1 MGKFDGGGQN
11 DRVLPAVTP
20 AIGVTGPG
28 EGESASLSPGLT
40 FRVVDSRSSSMNIK
54 NLVGA
59 GDAIMGF
66 TLPFALIGIILN
78 VVYPQFFTM
87 HLGLPG
93 KILGGVFLI
102 AGVPLWLISV
112 VQVLTYV
119 PRNKLITSGPYALV
133 RHPLY
138 VSVALLVLPGVG
150 FVLDMWA
157 AIALGIVL
165 YLFSRFFSVREDK
178 HLNDSFPGEYQWYR
192 LKVLIPW
199 LLN

>member
-1 MGKFDGGGQN
+1 MPD
-11 DRVLPAVTP
+11 VTL
-20 AIGVTGPG
+20 AIGVSSPG
-28 EGESASLSPGLT
+28 DSASLSPGLA
-40 FRVVDSRSSSMNIK
+40 FRVVGFRSSRMNIK

-59 GDAIMGF
+59 GDAIMGC

-78 VVYPQFFTM
+78 VVYPQFFSM

-102 AGVPLWLISV
+102 AGVPLWLVSV

-138 VSVALLVLPGVG
+138 VSVALLVIPGVG
-150 FVLDMWA
+150 FVLDTWA

-165 YLFSRFFSVREDK
+165 YLFSRIFSVREDK
-178 HLNDSFPGEYQWYR
+178 HLNDNFPGEYQSYR
-192 LKVLIPW
+192 SKVLIPW
-199 LLN
+199 L